1 MMKRIAVLFFVLTLQ
16 GLNAFGQTNT
26 MPPTSRSLPHPELQ
40 GAKGAAKP
48 KKAGVPS
55 GGTLSHNADIQPP
68 QLATFRRIKREGLLT
83 PRRANIDFGAALEA
97 IFRPEND
104 ELGETGIR
112 DTVVTIFP
120 TGR

>member
-1 MMKRIAVLFFVLTLQ
+1 MKRIAVLFLVLTLQ
-16 GLNAFGQTNT
+16 GLNGFGQTNT
-26 MPPTSRSLPHPELQ
+26 MPPTSHSLPHPELQ
-40 GAKGAAKP
+40 GQKAGSTP

-55 GGTLSHNADIQPP
+55 GGTLSHTADILPP
-68 QLATFRRIKREGLLT
+68 QLATFRRIKRESLMT
-83 PRRANIDFGAALEA
+83 PRGANNDFRAALEA

-112 DTVVTIFP
+112 DTVITIFP